1 MDLNPALAP
10 CDRLQAFAR
19 ASPPMGATSTPAT
32 MANEASAGKN
42 NSGRSEKGQDL
53 AENLNPAAETGSR
66 PGFKSI
72 SSFGS
77 WISDLNRAAETVS
90 KAGFKSLAW
99 I

>member
-1 MDLNPALAP
+1 MMAKVAPA
-10 CDRLQAFAR
+10 DK
-19 ASPPMGATSTPAT
+19 
-32 MANEASAGKN
+32 KN
-42 NSGRSEKGQDL
+42 IGRSEKSQDL

-77 WISDLNRAAETVS
+77 WISDLNRAAETGS
-90 KAGFKSLAW
+90 KAGFKPLAW